1 MTEHQY
7 DLDLVERVI
16 FDGNIDWD
24 TDDITLCFGLEN
36 KYQGKA
42 IGIKTFIGWMS
53 SGYINPIQRQNFSPA
68 HWELAVYAQQLMS
81 MHENIHVYYGGYVV
95 HPERDD
101 ARIGIDTVYV
111 TSPSDNYINEGV
123 MIDMKGLLPDSDECH
138 RMDGAIRMWW
148 D

>member
-7 DLDLVERVI
+7 DLNIVEQNM
-16 FDGNIDWD
+16 FDGNIDWG
-24 TDDITLCFGLEN
+24 TNGSTVYFGLEN
-36 KYQGKA
+36 KYQGRA
-42 IGIKTFIGWMS
+42 IGINTFIGWLS

-68 HWELAVYAQQLMS
+68 CWELAVYAQQLMN

-101 ARIGIDTVYV
+101 ARIGIDTVYA
-111 TSPSDNYINEGV
+111 TSTLDNYIDEEV
-123 MIDMKGLLPDSDECH
+123 MINMKGLLPDSDECH